1 MTKIQISDLSDLFFF
16 KLTVKV
22 VKVKCLFTLMGWW
35 GEARL
40 VVKVGVAVVV
50 LGMIIAISVDL
61 AIKVLA
67 LSKHF
72 FRDLDLT
79 SGISDNLR

>member
-1 MTKIQISDLSDLFFF
+1 
-16 KLTVKV
+16 
-22 VKVKCLFTLMGWW
+22 MGWW

-40 VVKVGVAVVV
+40 VVKVGVAGAV

-72 FRDLDLT
+72 F
-79 SGISDNLR
+79 G